1 MDGTRDKPS
10 LFLNTSFDFFIGNL
24 TTEEVTFSACE
35 LCGFNLGTYEQ
46 KIVTGLWVVMFLW
59 FQENLW

>member
-10 LFLNTSFDFFIGNL
+10 LFLSQSFDFFIGNL

-35 LCGFNLGTYEQ
+35 LCGFNLGRYEQ
-46 KIVTGLWVVMFLW
+46 KIVTGL
-59 FQENLW
+59 